1 VAIPAAPIKAMP
13 KVGEFETEVMAFPQ
27 GTHDDQVDSMAQA
40 LEWVSLR
47 ARDVVRQGH
56 F

>member
-1 VAIPAAPIKAMP
+1 MCSCRTRRR
-13 KVGEFETEVMAFPQ
+13 GLDEFETEVMAFPH

-40 LEWVSLR
+40 LEWVSR
-47 ARDVVRQGH
+47 RTRNQVQQGH

>member
-1 VAIPAAPIKAMP
+1 MAIPAAPIKAMP
-13 KVGEFETEVMAFPQ
+13 KVGEFETEVMAFPRAP
-27 GTHDDQVDSMAQA
+27 TTTRSNSMAQA

-47 ARDVVRQGH
+47 ARNVVRQGH